1 MIEVTKTDLNG
12 VDELHKDG
20 VANITHELAPLA
32 LLVVGG
38 GPSTK
43 IPNELLRKSWSFE
56 LRGQVAPLLPLNKK
70 RDRLCVIQPM
80 LEWEDTFQLLMSV
93 RSY

>member
-32 LLVVGG
+32 LLVGG
-38 GPSTK
+38 GTVNED
-43 IPNELLRKSWSFE
+43 PN
-56 LRGQVAPLLPLNKK
+56 
-70 RDRLCVIQPM
+70 
-80 LEWEDTFQLLMSV
+80 
-93 RSY
+93 RSYLEKLGLSS